1 MLSGGHLVSLHQI
14 PVGAVPRTPRS
25 TINLV
30 SVAVKRYQKAL
41 RTGVAPATTQV
52 GAMDGRRVGDWAWAR
67 ALLHAKYLIMW
78 CVSTVCVGLSIL
90 ESSRCAADAATT
102 TAADVDTP
110 TRKHSRPA
118 PFSHRR
124 ATTCRR
130 GSPALA
136 IRAPKNVIRVP
147 GVSHRDLQQ

>member
-1 MLSGGHLVSLHQI
+1 MEI

-67 ALLHAKYLIMW
+67 ALLHAKYLIIW
-78 CVSTVCVGLSIL
+78 CVSTVCVGFPFWRALVVL
-90 ESSRCAADAATT
+90 QMQRQQH

-136 IRAPKNVIRVP
+136 IRAPKNVIRRFPSGFTTVVLSISCRP
-147 GVSHRDLQQ
+147 